1 MAGPA
6 DEGLVCAHGDDF
18 ANDSYSVFL
27 RVINLTLC
35 RRWKI
40 LFPHEVPLLQAARKI
55 QKAALISNFVDREEQ
70 RPALGPC
77 DFVSASLEI
86 NSLSE
91 YGNKNSKAKRRK
103 KSWYDFLK

>member
-1 MAGPA
+1 MS
-6 DEGLVCAHGDDF
+6 GLHVHMGMTLQM
-18 ANDSYSVFL
+18 DSYSVF
-27 RVINLTLC
+27 VSVTNLTLC
-35 RRWKI
+35 RRWKT

-86 NSLSE
+86 NSLSD
-91 YGNKNSKAKRRK
+91 YGNKSSKAKRRK